1 VFDEIDRVGTISSV
15 YFEGGEPFLFYPLLL
30 EGVRLSKARGLT
42 VGIVTNAYWATS
54 VTDAEVW
61 LKPLCEIGIDD
72 LSVSDD
78 EYHRYGSEENFARN
92 AAEAARNLGMPAGSI
107 CIEAPVVQK
116 GDETL
121 EDGSIVGGDVR
132 FRGRAADN
140 LTEGLPRTPCNT
152 MTVCDRE
159 VLDNPGRVH
168 VDSFGHVQVC
178 QGVSMG
184 NMWATPLSELIAQ
197 YDPQNHPVVGPLLK
211 GGPLGLVEAYDIAHE
226 PDYVDECHF
235 CYDVRKKLLDRFPD
249 HLAPRQVYGIKD

>member
-1 VFDEIDRVGTISSV
+1 
-15 YFEGGEPFLFYPLLL
+15 
-30 EGVRLSKARGLT
+30 
-42 VGIVTNAYWATS
+42 
-54 VTDAEVW
+54 
-61 LKPLCEIGIDD
+61 
-72 LSVSDD
+72 
-78 EYHRYGSEENFARN
+78 
-92 AAEAARNLGMPAGSI
+92 MPAGSI